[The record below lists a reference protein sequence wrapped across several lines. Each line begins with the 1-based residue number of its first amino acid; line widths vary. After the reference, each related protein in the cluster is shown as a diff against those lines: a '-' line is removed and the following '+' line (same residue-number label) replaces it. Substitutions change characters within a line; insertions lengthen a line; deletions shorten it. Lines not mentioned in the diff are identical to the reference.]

1 MIIKARVAAVVACA
15 GMAAATPVAAQVM
28 PLSEALA
35 RADRAAFAN
44 RIDRAKADAQAAQ
57 ATTALRG
64 ILPTLRFE
72 GGYIRTTDPI
82 GAFGTTLRQR
92 RIEASDFEPDR
103 LNHPQTSSN
112 YVGAVVLEQPL
123 LNTDA
128 YLGRSAASRAG
139 LSGVASA
146 EWTQAKTR
154 LEVIRS
160 YFGAVLAAEKVLT
173 LESAYRAAGG
183 HVEQARKQVDAG
195 FATRS
200 DALLAEVKA
209 GEVEAELVA
218 AQGDAET
225 ALSGLRVL
233 LGIRDSVVQVPGV
246 LPTVEQV
253 RALLAD
259 SLDEGAAS
267 SRADVRAAGLG
278 LEAARADALRARV
291 AQLPRINAFARY
303 DWNSPS
309 SVFQGD
315 ENWTVGVMATW
326 TVFAGASDW
335 GERRATSARREAAR
349 AAFEAA
355 QAGAQLEVERAESAR
370 RVALTRLAIAERG
383 MKQSEEAHRIVTHKY
398 EGGLATALEVL
409 DAAAVE
415 TASRLALSH
424 ARYAGITAAAEQ
436 RLARGLDPGSLV
448 DRVELDVMGMKQ

>member
-1 MIIKARVAAVVACA
+1 MIINARMAAAFACA
-15 GMAAATPVAAQVM
+15 GMAAAAPVAAQVM

-35 RADRAAFAN
+35 RADAAAFAN
-44 RIDRAKADAQAAQ
+44 RIERAKADAQASG

-72 GGYIRTTDPI
+72 GGYLRTTDPI

-92 RIEASDFEPDR
+92 RIEASDFDPNR
-103 LNHPQTSSN
+103 LNYPSVSSN

-123 LNTDA
+123 FNTDA

-139 LSGVASA
+139 SSAVASA

-160 YFGAVLAAEKVLT
+160 YFGAILAAEKVLT
-173 LESAYRAAGG
+173 LESAYRAARG
-183 HVEQARKQVDAG
+183 HVDQARKQVDAG

-200 DALLAEVKA
+200 DVLLAEVKA

-233 LGIRDSVVQVPGV
+233 LGMPDSVLQVPGV
-246 LPTVEQV
+246 LPSVEQV
-253 RALLAD
+253 RELLVD
-259 SLDEGAAS
+259 SLDEGAPS
-267 SRADVRAAGLG
+267 GRADVRSARLG
-278 LEAARADALRARV
+278 LEAARTDALRARA

-309 SVFQGD
+309 SVFRGD
-315 ENWTVGVMATW
+315 ENWSVGVMATW

-335 GERRATSARREAAR
+335 GDRRVTSARGDAAR

-355 QAGAQLEVERAESAR
+355 EASARLEMERAESGR

-383 MKQSEEAHRIVTHKY
+383 AKQSEEAHRIVTHKY

-415 TASRLALSH
+415 TTSRLALSH
-424 ARYAGITAAAEQ
+424 ARHAGITAAAEQ
-436 RLARGLDPGSLV
+436 RLVRGLDPGSLA
-448 DRVELDVMGMKQ
+448 DRLELDVMGMKQ

>member
-1 MIIKARVAAVVACA
+1 MIINARMAAAFACA
-15 GMAAATPVAAQVM
+15 GITAAAPVAAQVM

-44 RIDRAKADAQAAQ
+44 RIDRAKADVQAAQ
-57 ATTALRG
+57 ATRALGG
-64 ILPTLRFE
+64 ILPTLRVE

-92 RIEASDFEPDR
+92 RIEASDFEPER

-128 YLGRSAASRAG
+128 YLGRSAAMRAG

-233 LGIRDSVVQVPGV
+233 LGMRDTVLQVPGV

-253 RALLAD
+253 RALLTD
-259 SLDEGAAS
+259 SLDEGMAS
-267 SRADVRAAGLG
+267 SRADVRAARLG
-278 LEAARADALRARV
+278 LEAARADALRARA

-335 GERRATSARREAAR
+335 GDRRATSARRDAAR
-349 AAFEAA
+349 AALEAT

-436 RLARGLDPGSLV
+436 RLVRGLDPGSLAG
-448 DRVELDVMGMKQ
+448 RVELDVMGMKQ